1 MITRIR
7 YSIFALL
14 CFLVGLYMV
23 WYFPIPC
30 KVCYIQ
36 NSTVIINHN
45 KTFSSSDLDVDK
57 RENSNKSQGQIK
69 AICEENISSNK
80 LLRCHGPTGRL
91 GNAMFDFATAMGIAH
106 TLDYTFVIRRGYLLL
121 KYFELNQIV
130 ADNVENVFR
139 IPLTKWRNDTWRNR
153 KIYSSYNLTL
163 SGCYRVWGYFHDV
176 SDEVRKAFTIRH
188 QFLDQ
193 AREFLKT
200 YSPNIKTLIG
210 VHVRRGDFLGERQL
224 TLGRIVASK
233 EYINRAMNYYREIYK
248 DAFFVVVSND
258 KNWCKNNIL
267 GRDVIFTPFREPI
280 LDMAILG
287 LCDHVILTA
296 GTFGWWGGWLAGGRV
311 VYCKDYPRAGSSLDR
326 RILFRDEF
334 YPSDW
339 IGFGNCS
346 L

>member
-163 SGCYRVWGYFHDV
+163 SGCYRVWRYFHDV

-200 YSPNIKTLIG
+200 
-210 VHVRRGDFLGERQL
+210 
-224 TLGRIVASK
+224 
-233 EYINRAMNYYREIYK
+233 
-248 DAFFVVVSND
+248 
-258 KNWCKNNIL
+258 
-267 GRDVIFTPFREPI
+267 
-280 LDMAILG
+280 
-287 LCDHVILTA
+287 
-296 GTFGWWGGWLAGGRV
+296 
-311 VYCKDYPRAGSSLDR
+311 
-326 RILFRDEF
+326 
-334 YPSDW
+334 
-339 IGFGNCS
+339 
-346 L
+346 